1 MSTSGTIPAV
11 KLVPHGNS
19 YALVFDPTVL
29 QQLGIDENTPLDVT
43 SDGKVIR
50 IERAVKRPAAGDLQK
65 TLDRVNAEWGP
76 VLKKLAE

>member
-1 MSTSGTIPAV
+1 MSTTATIPKV
-11 KLVPHGNS
+11 KLVPHGNGF
-19 YALVFDPTVL
+19 ALVFDPKVL

-50 IERAVKRPAAGDLQK
+50 ITPAVKRTNAVDLQN
-65 TLDRVNAEWGP
+65 TLDRVNMEWGP